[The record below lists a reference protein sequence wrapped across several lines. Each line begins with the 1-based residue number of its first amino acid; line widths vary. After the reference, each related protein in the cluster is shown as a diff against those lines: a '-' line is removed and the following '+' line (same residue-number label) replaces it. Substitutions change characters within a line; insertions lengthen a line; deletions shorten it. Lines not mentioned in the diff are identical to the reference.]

1 VQVKK
6 FCTSFF
12 VCASEIRL
20 GRYSML
26 SVWRIVLSITCTP
39 LSVVHIQ
46 IMKSRM
52 RKCLRTLVLG
62 DEWTNGAHD
71 QGPLSNLIVCMDL
84 FSRLMHI
91 PIALPA
97 TSRIIS
103 VAYISLFFGLIKMI
117 ASSLVPLNAISQNKC
132 TKITPNLSKDAI
144 TSKQM

>member
-1 VQVKK
+1 
-6 FCTSFF
+6 
-12 VCASEIRL
+12 
-20 GRYSML
+20 
-26 SVWRIVLSITCTP
+26 
-39 LSVVHIQ
+39 
-46 IMKSRM
+46 
-52 RKCLRTLVLG
+52 
-62 DEWTNGAHD
+62 
-71 QGPLSNLIVCMDL
+71 MDL